1 MRNIILVGQLTDMSG
16 YANAVR
22 DYLKTLSKIDDINLK
37 CLNFSFE
44 SKEFHSEMLNKYTL
58 TEKTNVKIGR
68 YSNKDMETI
77 STYCTNNEYD
87 VIFFLTNDWL
97 SIGQQTDSF
106 LFNGHLNLHHLCK
119 NAKNVYPCV
128 VWETNKVPD
137 SWIKSYNSLPNI
149 SKLICACSWNASV
162 FSKETKKDYS
172 VIPYSIENNA
182 DYDESFYQKL
192 MKIKNNRFSFCN
204 VSQWNDRKGMEE
216 MIRSFYCEFWNDDVV
231 IFLKTYISESQAG
244 VKSRDILLNKIS
256 NIKKS
261 INHYGKSIDFKCNV
275 VLIDNILNKR
285 QINSIYKVSD
295 AYVTCTKGEGFGLPI
310 AEFLTLNNKP
320 VVVPDKGGHLDF
332 CADSNI
338 FIESQYQPTKV
349 TMNPHYSELE
359 MKSIEVSATSAREKM
374 REAITI
380 DKSNDFSSQCRNY
393 LDRDKN
399 IKLFNE
405 ALNIQ

>member
-1 MRNIILVGQLTDMSG
+1 M
-16 YANAVR
+16 
-22 DYLKTLSKIDDINLK
+22 
-37 CLNFSFE
+37 
-44 SKEFHSEMLNKYTL
+44 
-58 TEKTNVKIGR
+58 
-68 YSNKDMETI
+68 
-77 STYCTNNEYD
+77 
-87 VIFFLTNDWL
+87 
-97 SIGQQTDSF
+97 
-106 LFNGHLNLHHLCK
+106 
-119 NAKNVYPCV
+119 
-128 VWETNKVPD
+128 
-137 SWIKSYNSLPNI
+137 
-149 SKLICACSWNASV
+149 
-162 FSKETKKDYS
+162 
-172 VIPYSIENNA
+172 IE
-182 DYDESFYQKL
+182 
-192 MKIKNNRFSFCN
+192 R
-204 VSQWNDRKGMEE
+204 
-216 MIRSFYCEFWNDDVV
+216 NDDVV

-285 QINSIYKVSD
+285 QVNSIYKVSD

-332 CADSNI
+332 CAASNI

-359 MKSIEVSATSAREKM
+359 MKSIEVSMTSAREKM

-399 IKLFNE
+399 IKLFKE